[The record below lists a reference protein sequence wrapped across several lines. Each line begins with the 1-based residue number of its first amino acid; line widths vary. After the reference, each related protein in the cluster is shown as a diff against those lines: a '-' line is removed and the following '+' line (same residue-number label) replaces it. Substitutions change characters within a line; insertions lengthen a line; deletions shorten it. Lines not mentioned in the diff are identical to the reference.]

1 MFWVVGAVVGGAA
14 LAHDN
19 HSNYSDHYR
28 HGNHSNYS
36 DYEERRRRE
45 EALREER
52 RRQELEEK
60 KARLQREIFAKK
72 EILASQLDSSSDLSS
87 LEYKE
92 MIQTRVTKLEEDIEK
107 DKKTINEID
116 NIIERINAIQL
127 EGDIQD

>member
-28 HGNHSNYS
+28 YGDHSNYS

-52 RRQELEEK
+52 RRQELVQK
-60 KARLQREIFAKK
+60 KARLQQEIAAKK
-72 EILASQLDSSSDLSS
+72 EVLASQLAISSDLPSY
-87 LEYKE
+87 EYKKAIE
-92 MIQTRVTKLEEDIEK
+92 MRVSKLEEDIEM
-107 DKKTINEID
+107 DQKTINEID
-116 NIIERINAIQL
+116 NTIERINAIQL
-127 EGDIQD
+127 GNDV